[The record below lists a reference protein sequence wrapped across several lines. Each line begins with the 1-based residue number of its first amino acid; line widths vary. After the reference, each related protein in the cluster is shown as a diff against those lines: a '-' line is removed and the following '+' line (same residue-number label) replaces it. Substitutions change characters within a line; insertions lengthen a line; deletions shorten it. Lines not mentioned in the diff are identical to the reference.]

1 MHIEMFSED
10 LVKLC
15 NWSFDFSNEWTNRYE
30 LEKISNANGFG
41 KIIFSSSLNI
51 QNVEIFMCFHW
62 FSLVQ
67 SDIMHPNSN
76 LTFCKLLWFAIIQC
90 KKQNKGK
97 I

>member
-1 MHIEMFSED
+1 MQLIVWLF
-10 LVKLC
+10 
-15 NWSFDFSNEWTNRYE
+15 EWMNQPLRIGE
-30 LEKISNANGFG
+30 NLECKWIWQNN
-41 KIIFSSSLNI
+41 IFFKFKHSKCWNFY
-51 QNVEIFMCFHW
+51 V